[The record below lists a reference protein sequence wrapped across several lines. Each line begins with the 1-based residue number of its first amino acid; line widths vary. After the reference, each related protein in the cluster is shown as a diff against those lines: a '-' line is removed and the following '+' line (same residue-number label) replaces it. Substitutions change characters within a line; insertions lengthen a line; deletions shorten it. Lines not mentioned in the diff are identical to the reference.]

1 MDDPYTAYIVPAK
14 MMALT
19 IIDLLWDGGARGK
32 EIMGDFRPA
41 LTKEE
46 YLNLLKDHQVVDL
59 YDASDL

>member
-1 MDDPYTAYIVPAK
+1 
-14 MMALT
+14 
-19 IIDLLWDGGARGK
+19 
-32 EIMGDFRPA
+32 MGDFRPA